1 MNWKLHALY
10 ALFLS
15 SLLFSGKV
23 LANNWGLCPGT
34 PVTGMIPCDTACFGP
49 AGTNLGVTYTEA
61 ELQLQSTFNENTQ
74 KWSELNNT
82 AMDYF
87 SKYFER
93 SNTTNVN
100 RTRALDGVSKA
111 VTFALEQYSQVNSR
125 NIDSFIQSYRELH
138 ANMRQA
144 DLVRENSKNYSSDYS
159 SFTGDYLLRSGKKRA
174 EYLKLQQSKD
184 AINELIKSEVKKVNS
199 NEQGVLL
206 VQASQTA
213 DDELSIIDFGSLLL
227 KEHLNEE
234 ELTILLKASY
244 IFYLPYTGVDDE
256 QTRLQNAKTSIAL
269 NTLFKSLDFVKE
281 DEQSHLL
288 GDNIHQLNFESYVN
302 GANISLPTHTLRQE
316 LVFQKSVENTLLH
329 SYLKKVKDK
338 NALKVINHY

>member
-1 MNWKLHALY
+1 MSRTIRF
-10 ALFLS
+10 LFLN
-15 SLLFSGKV
+15 SLLFSGTV
-23 LANNWGLCPGT
+23 FANNWGLCPGT
-34 PVTGMIPCDTACFGP
+34 PVTGMIPCDTVCFGP
-49 AGTNLGVTYTEA
+49 AGTNLGVTYTES
-61 ELQLQSTFNENTQ
+61 ELQLQNAFNENTQ

-87 SKYFER
+87 SQYFER

-100 RTRALDGVSKA
+100 RARALDGVSKA
-111 VTFALEQYSQVNSR
+111 VTLSLEQYSQVNSR

-159 SFTGDYLLRSGKKRA
+159 SFSGDYLLRSGKKRA

-184 AINELIKSEVKKVNS
+184 AINELIKSEERKVSS

-213 DDELSIIDFGSLLL
+213 DDKLSIVDFGPLLL

-234 ELTILLKASY
+234 ELTILLKAGY
-244 IFYLPYTGVDDE
+244 VFYLPYTNEDDE
-256 QTRLQNAKTSIAL
+256 QARLQNARKSIAL
-269 NTLFKSLDFVKE
+269 NTLFKSLEFVKE
-281 DEQSHLL
+281 GEESHSLV
-288 GDNIHQLNFESYVN
+288 NNKHQLNFDSYVN

-316 LVFQKSVENTLLH
+316 LVFQKSVENTLLY
-329 SYLKKVKDK
+329 SYLKKMKAK
-338 NALKVINHY
+338 NALKVTDNY